1 MTKVNITKFRQNLP
15 SYLTRVAAGE
25 QFQITV
31 KGKVVA
37 RLGPD
42 LDEAELARKRLAD
55 YRGQS
60 IVGDIV
66 SALPSDWTGDLG
78 NL

>member
-1 MTKVNITKFRQNLP
+1 MIKVNITKFRQNLP

-37 RLGPD
+37 RLEPD
-42 LDEAELARKRLAD
+42 LDEAELARKRLGD

-60 IVGDIV
+60 VVGDV
-66 SALPSDWTGDLG
+66 LSPLPASWTGDLG